1 MSSFRSRKRPSSST
15 ILGNPY
21 SYAVLSKVPWAI
33 AHTRDNYLS
42 AFYHHIVR
50 RRGKQKAIMAFSYK
64 VLVILYHILRDKKS
78 YFDLGADYFDKLDT
92 ARIERQA
99 VRRLEQLS
107 YIATLTPSHAA

>member
-1 MSSFRSRKRPSSST
+1 LR
-15 ILGNPY
+15 
-21 SYAVLSKVPWAI
+21 AVLSEVPWAI

-42 AFYHHIVR
+42 AFYHHIAH
-50 RRGKQKAIMAFSYK
+50 RRGKQKAIMAFSHK
-64 VLVILYHILRDKKS
+64 VLVILYHILRDKKPYS
-78 YFDLGADYFDKLDT
+78 DLDADYFDKLDT